1 MNTIVIL
8 LASLIVCAAY
18 TLGRISM
25 RMEIDKEEHNASKR
39 STR

>member
-8 LASLIVCAAY
+8 LASLIVCTAY

-25 RMEIDKEEHNASKR
+25 RMEIDKEEQNASER
-39 STR
+39 TA